1 MKVHLVVAILASAS
15 LAWPETLFDLGGL
28 SSVVVPFPR
37 GPEGTIDTS
46 NVISP
51 LPADELQY
59 HGTTCLSFV
68 FSEGVIVAVDS
79 RASIGKYVGS
89 RTTRKVFPMS
99 RHVVA
104 TMAGGAADCTYWIRH
119 CACVSR
125 MFEYRSG
132 APLSVA
138 SIATVLARNLREWRQ
153 ASKYHPPQS
162 HPMFTSSSAIS
173 SHTFPNPPHT

>member
-1 MKVHLVVAILASAS
+1 MKTHLFVAS
-15 LAWPETLFDLGGL
+15 LALSVSLGMSEGLCGGL

-37 GPEGTIDTS
+37 AATAMD
-46 NVISP
+46 VVSP

-68 FSEGVIVAVDS
+68 FGDGVIVAVDS

-119 CACVSR
+119 CAYVSR

-138 SIATVLARNLREWRQ
+138 SMATVLARNLREWRQ
-153 ASKYHPPQS
+153 ASE
-162 HPMFTSSSAIS
+162 
-173 SHTFPNPPHT
+173 